1 MELSYYWPIVIVV
14 VSNVA
19 YHIVAKST
27 PVSINPL
34 ASLGITYLVGMIAVF
49 LLYFLTS
56 PVKSLATEYGS
67 LNWTSFALGA
77 AIVGLEYGFL
87 NMYKVGWNISIGSL
101 VASISVA
108 LILILVGILYYKE
121 TLTVPNLAGVLLC
134 LAGLVLINR

>member
-1 MELSYYWPIVIVV
+1 MSYYWPIIMVV

-19 YHIVAKST
+19 YHFVAKST

-49 LLYFLTS
+49 MLYFLTS
-56 PVKSLATEYGS
+56 PIKSLATEYGS
-67 LNWTSFALGA
+67 LNWTSFALGL

-101 VASISVA
+101 VASIAVA
-108 LILILVGILYYKE
+108 LILILIGILYYKE
-121 TLTVPNLAGVLLC
+121 TLTVPNLVGVLLC
-134 LAGLVLINR
+134 LAGLGLLNR

>member
-1 MELSYYWPIVIVV
+1 MELSYYWPIILVV

-56 PVKSLATEYGS
+56 PVKSLATEYSG

-121 TLTVPNLAGVLLC
+121 ALTVPNLAGVLLC

>member
-1 MELSYYWPIVIVV
+1 LSYYWPIIMVV

-19 YHIVAKST
+19 YHFVAKST

-49 LLYFLTS
+49 MLYFLTS
-56 PVKSLATEYGS
+56 PIKSLATEYGS
-67 LNWTSFALGA
+67 LNWTSFALGL

-101 VASISVA
+101 VASIAVA
-108 LILILVGILYYKE
+108 LILILIGILYYKE
-121 TLTVPNLAGVLLC
+121 TLTVPNLVGVLLC
-134 LAGLVLINR
+134 LAGLGLLNR